1 MPGGGPRTVGFHLV
15 MSTRRVVLG
24 TLALVLLLGGGLSAP
39 AAQATS
45 QYGSVSGINGVL
57 YDDCLAYP
65 YRYDV
70 QFVPADA
77 KDSGLD
83 VTLVGPDKTQ
93 AASDFVDSGVGA
105 GTSTFTLCTQVNP
118 YGTYTIRAVFQWH
131 DGSNVLHTSRLDD
144 AHFTLRKPH
153 SRTTLGAS
161 TRRPAYGQVVRYRVT
176 AYDERPTGFVRR
188 AFAWVHL
195 EQRRAGRW
203 VRIKGGRAMTHDT
216 GRIVIRLRYRDYHQR
231 MKIRAVT
238 EPTTRYTR
246 STSAPLRL
254 W

>member
-1 MPGGGPRTVGFHLV
+1 
-15 MSTRRVVLG
+15 MSTRRVLLG
-24 TLALVLLLGGGLSAP
+24 TLALVLLLGGGLSSP

-45 QYGSVSGINGVL
+45 PYGSVSGINGVL

-70 QFVPADA
+70 SVP
-77 KDSGLD
+77 SGSGYWDLST
-83 VTLVGPDKTQ
+83 TLVGPNGRT
-93 AASDFVDSGVGA
+93 VGDYVA
-105 GTSTFTLCTQVNP
+105 QPTSGTSTFGLLCPPTDAF
-118 YGTYTIRAVFQWH
+118 GTYSIHATVRWGTDQSHLGAPVA
-131 DGSNVLHTSRLDD
+131 LDD

-216 GRIVIRLRYRDYHQR
+216 GRIVIRLRYPGHHQR

-246 STSAPLRL
+246 STSAILRL